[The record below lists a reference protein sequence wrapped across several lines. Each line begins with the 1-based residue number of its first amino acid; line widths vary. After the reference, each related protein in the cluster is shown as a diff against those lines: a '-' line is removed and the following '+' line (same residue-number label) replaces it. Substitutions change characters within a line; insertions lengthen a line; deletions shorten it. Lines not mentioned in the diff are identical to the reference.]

1 MGLADFS
8 RAVAA
13 VVDCAVGNNGLKAA
27 NAFSRTDC
35 DLSPLGLQRNSL

>member
-35 DLSPLGLQRNSL
+35 DLSPLGLHRNSL